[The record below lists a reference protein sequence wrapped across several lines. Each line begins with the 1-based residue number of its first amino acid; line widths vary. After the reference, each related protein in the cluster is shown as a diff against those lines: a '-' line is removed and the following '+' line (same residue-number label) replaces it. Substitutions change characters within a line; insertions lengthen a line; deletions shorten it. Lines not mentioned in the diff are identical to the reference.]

1 MNLHAA
7 LVDPRRYRG
16 RIQRLH
22 ERHLYTS
29 QSQTL
34 KQEGVSLASLAF
46 HQAKVARL
54 LARAI
59 ARDEYRVGSAR
70 ARTIVVEGKA
80 RVVFSYAL
88 TDLVVHGVV
97 ADALAEAIEPELSP
111 RLYSYRKGV
120 SWWRGV
126 SRFAAYVR
134 AHRRSR
140 PDPRTRGLYVLR
152 RDVEA
157 YTDSIPVGPTS
168 PLWPMLRRALDRSGA
183 GAGLGPTDWR
193 LIERIVRA
201 EAVAEDGASF
211 TRYRGVPTGQPIS
224 CVLFNFY
231 LAGFDR
237 EFDAIPDGFYAR
249 YCDDILFAHPDP
261 EVVRDVDDRM
271 RAGLAR
277 LALTMKEQK
286 SRSLY
291 LTGAGRASALA
302 PEFRGTTAVS
312 FLGCLVT
319 GTGTVALG
327 RAKRRRLL
335 TDLGDRVARTATVL
349 RGAERHTLGRAVCAV
364 INRTLESRPSP
375 SQQASAV
382 LLRRAVTD
390 RPHLRQLDYM
400 IARIVLR
407 AVVGES
413 SASAFRRL
421 PYRVIRRNWRLISL
435 LHARNRWRVRSRST
449 LGGDRGHAR
458 PSALSAVRLDEA

>member
-1 MNLHAA
+1 MNIHAA
-7 LVDPRRYRG
+7 LANPRRYRA

-22 ERHLYTS
+22 ERYLYTP
-29 QSQTL
+29 QALQ
-34 KQEGVSLASLAF
+34 QEGVSLASVAF
-46 HQAKVARL
+46 HQAKVSRL

-59 ARDEYRVGSAR
+59 ARGEYRVGSAR
-70 ARTIVVEGKA
+70 ARTIVAEAKT

-97 ADALAEAIEPELSP
+97 ADALAEAIEPDLSP
-111 RLYSYRKGV
+111 GLYSYRKGH
-120 SWWRGV
+120 SWWRAV
-126 SRFAAYVR
+126 SRFAAYTR

-183 GAGLGPTDWR
+183 GAGLGPADWR
-193 LIERIVRA
+193 LIESIVRA
-201 EAVAEDGASF
+201 EVVAEDGARF
-211 TRYRGVPTGQPIS
+211 TRYLGVPTGQPVS

-231 LAGFDR
+231 LAAFDR
-237 EFDAIPDGFYAR
+237 EFDAIPGGFYAR

-261 EVVRDVDDRM
+261 EVVRDVDTRM
-271 RAGLAR
+271 RAALAR
-277 LALTMKEQK
+277 LALTMKDQK

-291 LTGAGRASALA
+291 LTGAGRASAVA
-302 PEFRGTTAVS
+302 PEFRGTTVVS
-312 FLGCLVT
+312 FLGCFVT
-319 GTGTVALG
+319 GAGTVALS

-335 TDLGDRVARTATVL
+335 ADLDDRVARTATVL
-349 RGAERHTLGRAVCAV
+349 RGAERDTLGRAVCAV

-375 SQQASAV
+375 SQQASAL
-382 LLRRAVTD
+382 LLRKAVTD

-413 SASAFRRL
+413 GVSAFRRL
-421 PYRVIRRNWRLISL
+421 PYRVIRQDWRLISL
-435 LHARNRWRVRSRST
+435 LHARNRWRVRSRGS
-449 LGGDRGHAR
+449 LAGRRGQAR
-458 PSALSAVRLDEA
+458 PARLSAVGPDEA